1 MEKENLTQEEEI
13 EELKKEIEDLKK
25 IIKENN
31 NKKYEV
37 TSILDYNQRDKNSNW
52 FWKYPWERNIA
63 ERKKALKFA
72 IISISIIFGITGL
85 IALIVLLIV

>member
-1 MEKENLTQEEEI
+1 MEKENLMHENEI
-13 EELKKEIEDLKK
+13 KELKKEIEELKK

-37 TSILDYNQRDKNSNW
+37 TSILDYNQKDKNSNW
-52 FWKYPWERNIA
+52 FWKYPWERNIS

-72 IISISIIFGITGL
+72 VISIFIIFGISGL
-85 IALIVLLIV
+85 VILIVLLII